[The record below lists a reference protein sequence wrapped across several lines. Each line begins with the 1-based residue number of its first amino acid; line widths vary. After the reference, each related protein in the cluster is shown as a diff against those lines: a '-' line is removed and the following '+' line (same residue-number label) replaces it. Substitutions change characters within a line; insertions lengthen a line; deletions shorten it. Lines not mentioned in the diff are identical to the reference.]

1 MFHVRVGGGLV
12 ISVDFRVE
20 GQVGVR
26 FWTEVTRITVLLFLG
41 DCHRPLADRLT
52 RLLSSVCFTA
62 GADGCVDEEHAC
74 SEHGLSFGTQ
84 HRALTGAAVY
94 AGSCGRYD
102 ARIALFRF

>member
-1 MFHVRVGGGLV
+1 MDRGDAHY
-12 ISVDFRVE
+12 
-20 GQVGVR
+20 GV
-26 FWTEVTRITVLLFLG
+26 VVLG

-84 HRALTGAAVY
+84 HRALTGAAVC